1 MKNLQS
7 VTDDDAG
14 RRMIRQHHAVGF
26 FLHIRPPLP
35 RRFTKSCAVMDDS
48 RAQTEAANTDVAA
61 VCSSLGQEDSV
72 LPIHD
77 LEHVLEST
85 HALGRT
91 EEEKPVW
98 LEGIV
103 EHGNS
108 FLLQLWPQVDQYI
121 TAEN

>member
-1 MKNLQS
+1 MKNLQI

-35 RRFTKSCAVMDDS
+35 SRFTKSCAVMDDS
-48 RAQTEAANTDVAA
+48 RAQTEAANIDVAA

-72 LPIHD
+72 LSVHD

-85 HALGRT
+85 HALASAK
-91 EEEKPVW
+91 EEEAVC
-98 LEGIV
+98 L
-103 EHGNS
+103 
-108 FLLQLWPQVDQYI
+108 
-121 TAEN
+121 